1 MTHRTEAVEN
11 DNMSV
16 IGIGR
21 LVALALLASATL
33 GPALAQ
39 QQQKPIIL
47 VIMAD
52 DIGYWNISAYN
63 RGMMGYRT
71 PNIDRVSTAS
81 AAGFVLGRT
90 SAGPIETPAVP
101 QLSEQA
107 RRPHREAQE
116 DPSKSNVT
124 LNATKMTANTL
135 AASHRTRR

>member
-1 MTHRTEAVEN
+1 MTHRTEVVEN

-39 QQQKPIIL
+39 QQQKPNIL

-52 DIGYWNISAYN
+52 DIG
-63 RGMMGYRT
+63 
-71 PNIDRVSTAS
+71 
-81 AAGFVLGRT
+81 
-90 SAGPIETPAVP
+90 PAVP

-107 RRPHREAQE
+107 RRPRWIAL
-116 DPSKSNVT
+116 V
-124 LNATKMTANTL
+124 MTALFFL
-135 AASHRTRR
+135 ASFKSLGAMFWPYMIPYSIAGGAAAPDASLQFLFYGGIVVLPVVLVYTVGVYWVFRGRIRKS